1 MANSSKQHILVP
13 SVSSLL
19 GPLPLQILSWLIH
32 YPLSPPPPSQ
42 CCALHPSKARLLFLF
57 GVQVLPRHLLS
68 LPGRFTGDSDEL
80 QKWLSVWEDGK
91 CSDFLSN
98 PAHTDSLYKLDS
110 WLLGLFLGWIVFLSP
125 NTSSPAATP
134 LIVNEAWRSIVKE
147 ATKNRRGGYES
158 RDMAVD
164 FFYCIQNSK
173 NGKVIVEDYHFN
185 PYTFT

>member
-1 MANSSKQHILVP
+1 MANSSKQHILVS

-19 GPLPLQILSWLIH
+19 GPPPLQILSWLIH

-42 CCALHPSKARLLFLF
+42 CCALHPSKARFLFLF

-98 PAHTDSLYKLDS
+98 PAHIDSLYKLDS
-110 WLLGLFLGWIVFLSP
+110 WLWGLFLGWIVFLSP
-125 NTSSPAATP
+125 NPSSPAVP
-134 LIVNEAWRSIVKE
+134 LLIVDEAWRSNAKE
-147 ATKNRRGGYES
+147 TTKNKRRGYES
-158 RDMAVD
+158 WEYASRLLLLHRK
-164 FFYCIQNSK
+164 QQ
-173 NGKVIVEDYHFN
+173 EW
-185 PYTFT
+185 